1 MIKDIWL
8 LWLFME
14 FYPKAHLII
23 PKYVLKYLDI
33 LQVAGLIH
41 ISPNTHLTGKFDY
54 YFFMITIKS

>member
-1 MIKDIWL
+1 
-8 LWLFME
+8 ME